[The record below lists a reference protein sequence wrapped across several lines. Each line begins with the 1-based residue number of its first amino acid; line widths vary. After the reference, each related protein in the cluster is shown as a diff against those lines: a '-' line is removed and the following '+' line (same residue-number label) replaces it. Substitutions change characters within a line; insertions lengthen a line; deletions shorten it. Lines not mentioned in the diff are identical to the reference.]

1 MKTTKLLAAFFRFG
15 IFAMQILSLISM
27 GYHLASHEV
36 SWAINYLGNFLLWTL
51 VLMLSLQRDRYFEW
65 LIEALDLLEELN
77 KAKEDMILKEL
88 SKIKE
93 EMNEIKE

>member
-1 MKTTKLLAAFFRFG
+1 MKTTKLLAALFRFG

-51 VLMLSLQRDRYFEW
+51 VLILSLQRDRYLRE
-65 LIEALDLLEELN
+65 LLEVLDFLEELLK
-77 KAKEDMILKEL
+77 KA
-88 SKIKE
+88 
-93 EMNEIKE
+93 NEKSE

>member
-36 SWAINYLGNFLLWTL
+36 AWAINYLGNFLLWTL
-51 VLMLSLQRDRYFEW
+51 VLILSLQRDRYLRE
-65 LIEALDLLEELN
+65 LLEVLDFLEELLK
-77 KAKEDMILKEL
+77 KA
-88 SKIKE
+88 
-93 EMNEIKE
+93 NEKSE

>member
-1 MKTTKLLAAFFRFG
+1 MKTMKLLAAFFRFG

-51 VLMLSLQRDRYFEW
+51 VLILSLQRDRYLRE
-65 LIEALDLLEELN
+65 LLEVLDFLEELFK
-77 KAKEDMILKEL
+77 KA
-88 SKIKE
+88 
-93 EMNEIKE
+93 NEKSE

>member
-1 MKTTKLLAAFFRFG
+1 MKTPKLQSVFRFG

-36 SWAINYLGNFLLWTL
+36 AWVINYLGNFLLWTL

-65 LIEALDLLEELN
+65 LIEALDLLKELN
-77 KAKEDMILKEL
+77 KAKEDMIRKEL
-88 SKIKE
+88 NKIKE
-93 EMNEIKE
+93 EMDEIKE

>member
-1 MKTTKLLAAFFRFG
+1 MKTPKLQSVFRFG

-36 SWAINYLGNFLLWTL
+36 AWAINYLGNFLLWTL

-65 LIEALDLLEELN
+65 LIEALDLLKELN
-77 KAKEDMILKEL
+77 KAKEDMIRKEL
-88 SKIKE
+88 NKIEE
-93 EMNEIKE
+93 EMDEIKE

>member
-1 MKTTKLLAAFFRFG
+1 MKCNELLAALFRFS

-51 VLMLSLQRDRYFEW
+51 VLILSLQRDRYLRE
-65 LIEALDLLEELN
+65 LLEVLDFLEELLK
-77 KAKEDMILKEL
+77 KA
-88 SKIKE
+88 
-93 EMNEIKE
+93 NEKSE